1 MFSMCAI
8 AVTLSYYTSLQK
20 KIAEKYYKNM
30 HWLLSSPTSKCCYRC
45 EWAIITC
52 TWL

>member
-20 KIAEKYYKNM
+20 KNCWKV
-30 HWLLSSPTSKCCYRC
+30 L
-45 EWAIITC
+45 
-52 TWL
+52 